1 MSETG
6 RAELAPVAEP
16 ASLFLRACRRLPVER
31 SPVWLMRQA
40 GRYMPEYRALRAKHG
55 ILDIIRAPELAAE
68 VTLQPIRAFGFDAA
82 IIFAD
87 ILPPLVGMG
96 LELAF
101 TDGDGPRISNRITG
115 PRDVDRL
122 GTPPAEETMPHT
134 LDGDP
139 HRRARAGGER
149 HAADRIRRRAVHA
162 RLLRHRRGHLEVV
175 RESEGADVR

>member
-1 MSETG
+1 
-6 RAELAPVAEP
+6 
-16 ASLFLRACRRLPVER
+16 
-31 SPVWLMRQA
+31 
-40 GRYMPEYRALRAKHG
+40 MPEYRALRERHG

-101 TDGDGPRISNRITG
+101 SDGDGPRISNRITG

-134 LDGDP
+134 LAAI
-139 HRRARAGGER
+139 RIVARELEASGTPLIGFAG
-149 HAADRIRRRAVHA
+149 APFTLACYAD
-162 RLLRHRRGHLEVV
+162 RRGHLEVI
-175 RESEGADVR
+175 RESKGADVW

>member
-1 MSETG
+1 
-6 RAELAPVAEP
+6 
-16 ASLFLRACRRLPVER
+16 
-31 SPVWLMRQA
+31 MRQA
-40 GRYMPEYRALRAKHG
+40 GRYMPEYRALRARHG

-134 LDGDP
+134 LEAIASSRASWKRAARHSSDSP
-139 HRRARAGGER
+139 ARRSRSPATRSKGAPR
-149 HAADRIRRRAVHA
+149 SRSRKQRR
-162 RLLRHRRGHLEVV
+162 
-175 RESEGADVR
+175 